1 MRKFTKEISALLASV
16 AVSTAALTGAVAA
29 SSETEQP
36 NEAGSAAKTTT
47 VTTTT
52 TGVTCIG
59 TEMRTTPPTEE
70 MYKIGTEITQPVIFT
85 EPTYPMGTWVAEPTT
100 EAMPEETYPIGTWIS
115 EPTTTEATTE
125 ETYPIGTWIAEPT
138 TTEATTEETYPIGTW
153 IAEPTTTTKEMPP
166 LAGVPMPPDDLIEP
180 TTLPPLLGDIAPVD
194 GDLDADGLFG
204 VTDIVVFQK
213 WLLAVP
219 DTKIYDWS
227 AADLYPDGTLDVFDL
242 FLMKQKLLGEARN

>member
-85 EPTYPMGTWVAEPTT
+85 EPIYPM
-100 EAMPEETYPIGTWIS
+100 
-115 EPTTTEATTE
+115 
-125 ETYPIGTWIAEPT
+125 GTWIAEPT

>member
-1 MRKFTKEISALLASV
+1 MRKFTKEISVLLASV

-70 MYKIGTEITQPVIFT
+70 MYKIGTEITQHVIFT

-100 EAMPEETYPIGTWIS
+100 EAMP
-115 EPTTTEATTE
+115 E

>member
-100 EAMPEETYPIGTWIS
+100 EAMP
-115 EPTTTEATTE
+115 E